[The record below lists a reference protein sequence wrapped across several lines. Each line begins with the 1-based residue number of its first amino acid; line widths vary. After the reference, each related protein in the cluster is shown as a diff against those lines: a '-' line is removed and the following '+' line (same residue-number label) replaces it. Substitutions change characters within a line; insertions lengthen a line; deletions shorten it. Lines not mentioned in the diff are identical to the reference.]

1 MSIYQRKNIEK
12 IQFLFLG
19 KIIAIAL
26 LFSFLIRSKT
36 VAQTGQ
42 IAISRVET
50 MPNLPMPYLM
60 RNWKQVAIQ
69 YDQLIYTSVISGQ
82 YLPLLRQKASGI
94 NYPALQPILLD
105 TYVGAASSGNQAE
118 AINIIPSLVGASLL
132 GINKASQN
140 GIDWTVKAKDFFN
153 RANGQN
159 VYLNGYSTTSGND
172 WWYDLM
178 PNVFFY
184 QLYSQYPAT
193 ADFSTQF
200 MTVADR
206 WLKAVQTM
214 GASTTPWTVP
224 QMNYRAF
231 NLATMTPNGTGV
243 AEPEA
248 AGAISWIL
256 YHAWLESGNEKYL
269 IGAQHSMEF
278 LSGLSSNPSYELQLP
293 YGTFMA
299 AKMNAEL
306 GTNYDISKMLTWSF
320 DRGSLRGWGT
330 IVGTWNGSNVSGLI
344 GEANDTGNDYAFAL
358 NGFQQAA
365 ALVPLVKYD
374 KRFARAIGK
383 WMINLANASR
393 FFYSKYLPAT
403 SQDDFAW
410 SSSNDANSV
419 IAYEALKEN
428 VNGKKLYATGDAKA
442 NGWSQT
448 NLGLYG
454 SSSVGYLAALIDTT
468 DISGILLL
476 DVNKTDFFAANS
488 FRSYLVYNPYPTAKQ
503 ITLPLGATVYEIY
516 DAISETIIKSGATGN
531 TPIIISPN
539 EAMLLVYLPQG
550 SVPTALEG
558 KLVLGNHVVDY
569 HYGYN
574 FSPKPRIKS
583 LAAIDTLVEFNQ
595 QVPIYSQ
602 IDNASS
608 ATYTWFVN
616 GIQTK
621 ISSIND
627 YTWTAPATAG
637 NYSIR
642 LVVAIGTIT
651 IKDSLS
657 IKVVD
662 RIAVPP
668 AISEITSD
676 KLFYYVNTSGVFTC
690 KATNTHGGALVYTWS
705 VTGGVITSQTGSSA
719 NWQFPAQEGL
729 FEITCE
735 VTNTDGLKASL
746 KRKALVK
753 TSSTTPTLPL
763 AYYPLDGNTKDY
775 SGNEYHA
782 QLENVTSTTDA
793 RGEFNKAYLFSS
805 SADLIYVN
813 NTLALNFQNQITLS
827 FWVKLVDVPQEVFI
841 LSHGSWEERW
851 KVSVTPEKKL
861 RWSVKTATG
870 IKDLD
875 SSLPLTLNK
884 FYHMTVTYTG
894 YSMELY
900 IDGMLDTF
908 IANTGLLLKTNKAI
922 SFGKKDVSISN
933 YFLRGTLDEVRIYD
947 KSLSP
952 NEIETLKTL
961 WNVETVTSLV
971 DSKNQLVEFYPNPT
985 SNSITIVTSQPIIDI
1000 RLFDSMGKQ
1009 VPSSYTTL
1017 ENKTEVLF
1025 APIKPS
1031 VLILQIETKN
1041 GIVYKKIVTK

>member
-1 MSIYQRKNIEK
+1 VSTYLRKNAK
-12 IQFLFLG
+12 IIQVLFLG
-19 KIIAIAL
+19 KIIAITL
-26 LFSFLIRSKT
+26 LLSFLIRNKT
-36 VAQTGQ
+36 VAQAGQ
-42 IAISRVET
+42 IAISRIEL
-50 MPNLPMPYLM
+50 MPNLPAPYLM

-69 YDQLIYTSVISGQ
+69 YDQLIYTTVLSGQ

-94 NYPALQPILLD
+94 NYPSLQPILLD
-105 TYVGAASSGNQAE
+105 TYVGATSSGNQAE
-118 AINIIPSLVGASLL
+118 AINIIPSLVSASLM
-132 GINKASQN
+132 GINKSNQN
-140 GIDWTVKAKDFFN
+140 GIDWVNKSKDFFN
-153 RANGQN
+153 KANGQN

-178 PNVFFY
+178 PNIFFY
-184 QLYSQYPAT
+184 QLYSQYPPT
-193 ADFSTQF
+193 QDFSTQF
-200 MTVADR
+200 TTVADR

-243 AEPEA
+243 IEPEA

-256 YHAWLESGNEKYL
+256 YHAWLETKNKKYL

-278 LSGLSSNPSYELQLP
+278 LSGLNSNPSYELQLP
-293 YGTFMA
+293 YGTFVA

-306 GTNYDISKMLTWSF
+306 GTNYDIGKMLGWSF
-320 DRGSLRGWGT
+320 ERGSLRGWGT
-330 IVGTWNGSNVSGLI
+330 IIGTWNGSNVSGLI

-383 WMINLANASR
+383 WMVNLANASR
-393 FFYSKYLPAT
+393 FFYPKYLPPT

-410 SSSNDANSV
+410 SSPNDPNSV

-428 VNGKKLYATGDAKA
+428 ANGKRLYATGDAKV
-442 NGWSQT
+442 NGWAQT

-476 DVNKTDFFAANS
+476 DVNKTDFFTPHP
-488 FRSYLVYNPYPTAKQ
+488 FPSYLIFNPYPTAKQ
-503 ITLPLGATVYEIY
+503 VTLPLGAAVYEIY

-531 TPIIISPN
+531 TPITISPN
-539 EAMLLVYLPQG
+539 EARLLVYLPQG
-550 SVPTALEG
+550 SVPTALDG
-558 KLVLGNHVVDY
+558 KLAVGNHVVDC

-602 IDNASS
+602 IDNVSS

-621 ISSIND
+621 TSSTNE
-627 YTWTAPATAG
+627 YTWAAPSIAG

-642 LVVAIGTIT
+642 LVVATGTVI

-668 AISEITSD
+668 TISEITSD
-676 KLFYYVNTSGVFTC
+676 KLFYYVNTPGVFTC

-705 VTGGVITSQTGSSA
+705 VTSGVITSQTGSSA
-719 NWQFPAQEGL
+719 NWQFPAQEGM
-729 FEITCE
+729 FELTCE
-735 VTNTDGLKASL
+735 VTNTDGLKAIS

-753 TSSTTPTLPL
+753 TSSTKPTSPL

-782 QLENVTSTTDA
+782 QLENATPTTDA
-793 RGEFNKAYLFSS
+793 RGELNKAYLFSS
-805 SADLIYVN
+805 SADLIYVSN
-813 NTLALNFQNQITLS
+813 NSVLNFQNQITLS

-851 KVSVTPEKKL
+851 KISVTPDKKL

-875 SSLPLTLNK
+875 SSLPLVLNK
-884 FYHMTVTYTG
+884 FYHMAVTYSG

-908 IANTGLLLKTNKAI
+908 IANTGLLLKTGKAI

-933 YFLRGTLDEVRIYD
+933 YYLRGSLDEVRIYD

-952 NEIETLKTL
+952 DEIQTLKTL
-961 WNVETVTSLV
+961 WNVETITSV
-971 DSKNQLVEFYPNPT
+971 NDVKNQQVEFYPNPAK
-985 SNSITIVTSQPIIDI
+985 NSITVYMDQPIVSI
-1000 RLFDSMGKQ
+1000 RILDSIGQ
-1009 VPSSYTTL
+1009 VVSSSYTSL
-1017 ENKTEVLF
+1017 GNRTEVVF
-1025 APIKPS
+1025 ARMNPG
-1031 VLILQIETKN
+1031 VMILQIETNN
-1041 GIVYKKIVTK
+1041 GMIYKKFVTE